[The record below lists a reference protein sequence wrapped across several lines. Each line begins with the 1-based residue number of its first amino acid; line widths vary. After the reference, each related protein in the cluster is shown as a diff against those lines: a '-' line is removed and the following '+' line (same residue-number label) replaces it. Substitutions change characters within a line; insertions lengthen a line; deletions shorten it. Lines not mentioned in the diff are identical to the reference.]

1 MKTSHA
7 LSLVAFVGAALFAGC
22 STPTTRIKNDPAAF
36 ARLTPEQQ
44 ALVQA
49 GQVGVG
55 FDMET
60 VKLALGDPDAI
71 TLHTNAMG
79 QTQVWHYVTYETYD
93 GVVLYGGYGGYY
105 RRGWR
110 GGGYWGGGGPW
121 GGPWGDPYFAG
132 YPTRVHERFRVTFDR
147 TGRVESVQ
155 QEM

>member
-1 MKTSHA
+1 MKTSSA
-7 LSLVAFVGAALFAGC
+7 LFLVAVVGAALLAGC
-22 STPTTRIKNDPAAF
+22 STPSSRIKEHPDAF

-93 GVVLYGGYGGYY
+93 GVVLYGGYYGGYG

-110 GGGYWGGGGPW
+110 GGGGYWGGGPW
-121 GGPWGDPYFAG
+121 GYPGYYAG
-132 YPTRVHERFRVTFDR
+132 YPTRVHDRFRVTFDR
-147 TGRVESVQ
+147 TGRVESIQ